1 MEEALD
7 LVRKLCWDKTVLIPD
22 RRRYYSRL
30 SKANAMS
37 VADYGPSSQT
47 LTFLDPED
55 DLGSLGIGADTQVMT
70 IACVFVIGLQHAK
83 TGRWLRLS
91 LHPAKPVPASG
102 GICQVKIIKIGNA
115 TRHFDLRW

>member
-1 MEEALD
+1 
-7 LVRKLCWDKTVLIPD
+7 
-22 RRRYYSRL
+22 
-30 SKANAMS
+30 MS

-70 IACVFVIGLQHAK
+70 IACVLVIGLQHAK

-102 GICQVKIIKIGNA
+102 GIPQVKITTIGNA
-115 TRHFDLRW
+115 TRHFSKDGW